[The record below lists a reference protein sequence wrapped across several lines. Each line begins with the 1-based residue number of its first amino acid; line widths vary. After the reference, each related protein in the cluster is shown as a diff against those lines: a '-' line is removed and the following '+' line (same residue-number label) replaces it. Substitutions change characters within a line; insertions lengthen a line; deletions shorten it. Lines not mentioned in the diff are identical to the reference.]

1 MPPEPPKPPVKMPPA
16 EKPPAQSKPSGAFG
30 QAFFQKLKTASPGT
44 SDEAVVME
52 MIRTM
57 PADTLKAA
65 LATGTTKER
74 SQLFSAIPGD
84 QIKSILGS
92 LPASVLAPAKPLGL
106 APRLAPAPTGGPP
119 ASILQTTHENMEY
132 PPAQTDPNWSAKI
145 SDGDSTGLTS
155 PFQREWVSIYQPGA
169 EKEGSFENPMV
180 GLTGWAVNPSLS
192 TKDVWF
198 VHPFG
203 FDFEFYIVPD
213 PAYEG
218 LLAASNTGVTPGTG
232 DTNENYSQ
240 ATKHAQSLGLTA
252 PKGVIGVEIDQG
264 LVPKSFQNLI
274 TDGTRI
280 AVFGRWIVDCGH
292 SDFHTEIHPPLL
304 MAVAKPAP
312 PPANVQGASEMTSVQ
327 IMSRPYTVSE
337 EFDEGNFVAHL
348 LAEVAKVQ
356 TTIIGIP
363 FSTRVEAH
371 PTVFRTP
378 YDNRPFVKLLVQP
391 PPRKEVSSKQRLM
404 VSFHFTHRAGVAV
417 RMFNAGNDTVGII
430 IVLGDLNPAPLP
442 HKNDSTISWDQ
453 LGSIY
458 PFAIDT
464 LEIVDILRL
473 NIASAF
479 ILNRGILTDLYDAP
493 SASSPLDNQ
502 NVAAP
507 VDIDQLRAGAGL
519 SEDDR
524 QPFPIYGWLNVWWQ
538 PVTDLIT
545 YTGRVTFLRAHDM
558 GTAFGKPPNQ
568 LDVEVVVQLDSAPG
582 MSFGF
587 QLRDDPEEPTRR
599 EMLDL
604 LRSAFMQNRSVAID
618 VLQTVPQV
626 GVVIRVALRD

>member
-1 MPPEPPKPPVKMPPA
+1 
-16 EKPPAQSKPSGAFG
+16 
-30 QAFFQKLKTASPGT
+30 
-44 SDEAVVME
+44 
-52 MIRTM
+52 
-57 PADTLKAA
+57 
-65 LATGTTKER
+65 
-74 SQLFSAIPGD
+74 
-84 QIKSILGS
+84 
-92 LPASVLAPAKPLGL
+92 
-106 APRLAPAPTGGPP
+106 
-119 ASILQTTHENMEY
+119 
-132 PPAQTDPNWSAKI
+132 
-145 SDGDSTGLTS
+145 
-155 PFQREWVSIYQPGA
+155 
-169 EKEGSFENPMV
+169 
-180 GLTGWAVNPSLS
+180 
-192 TKDVWF
+192 
-198 VHPFG
+198 
-203 FDFEFYIVPD
+203 
-213 PAYEG
+213 
-218 LLAASNTGVTPGTG
+218 
-232 DTNENYSQ
+232 
-240 ATKHAQSLGLTA
+240 
-252 PKGVIGVEIDQG
+252 
-264 LVPKSFQNLI
+264 
-274 TDGTRI
+274 
-280 AVFGRWIVDCGH
+280 
-292 SDFHTEIHPPLL
+292 
-304 MAVAKPAP
+304 
-312 PPANVQGASEMTSVQ
+312 
-327 IMSRPYTVSE
+327 
-337 EFDEGNFVAHL
+337 
-348 LAEVAKVQ
+348 
-356 TTIIGIP
+356 
-363 FSTRVEAH
+363 
-371 PTVFRTP
+371 
-378 YDNRPFVKLLVQP
+378 
-391 PPRKEVSSKQRLM
+391 
-404 VSFHFTHRAGVAV
+404 
-417 RMFNAGNDTVGII
+417 MFNAGNDTVGII